1 MTYTQ
6 IAALFAHL
14 PHCLLGSALRMCLVD
29 VRCQLSDMRTPD
41 EALPQ
46 LKAWEM
52 MLVDALKIVAAA
64 Q

>member
-1 MTYTQ
+1 MTYAQ

-29 VRCQLSDMRTPD
+29 VRCQLNDIRTSED
-41 EALPQ
+41 ALLQ
-46 LKAWEM
+46 LQAWEV
-52 MLVDALKIVAAA
+52 MLVEAVQTVAAA